1 MICSL
6 KYKIYNREPDIN
18 HKLIIKFT
26 CHNIGMLLV
35 NTPMVYL
42 NNVVDGC
49 VARIAAK
56 LEMMEPCSSIKDM
69 IAYNMITDADEKGLI
84 TPGKTVFVEC
94 TSGNTGIGMACI
106 AAARG
111 YKLILV
117 MPASLSI
124 ERRIILC
131 AYGAQLILTDPNT
144 GIEEEFRVVDEL
156 LKKIPDSLIPIN
168 SKTLPTQRYF
178 RKDSLRNHWTGN
190 LGSHR
195 RERTGGT
202 VTGVGKFFKEK
213 HPEIKVC
220 GMEPAE
226 RAILNGGNPGHHK
239 IQGLGVGF
247 IPAVLEVSI
256 LDEVVIVPS
265 DEAIATAK
273 LLAAKEGL
281 LVGISSGAAAAAAF
295 NIAKRAA
302 NAGKLVIVIFPSS
315 GERYLSSEI
324 STYVWWLYR
333 SPYRVEDPSK
343 PWPILLWLQGGP
355 DNPVG
360 TGYNYVEDAN
370 DEKFFVKTDVE
381 AATDLTALLEEI
393 LTEIINFRRAFAHR
407 GRVRWWEICSHSRII
422 SSKSN

>member
-1 MICSL
+1 
-6 KYKIYNREPDIN
+6 
-18 HKLIIKFT
+18 
-26 CHNIGMLLV
+26 MLLV

-178 RKDSLRNHWTGN
+178 RKGMENIHCVTTGPEIWEATGGKVDV
-190 LGSHR
+190 LVSGIG
-195 RERTGGT
+195 TGGT

-239 IQGLGVGF
+239 TQGLGVGF

-273 LLAAKEGL
+273 LLAARKAAGWY
-281 LVGISSGAAAAAAF
+281 IIWGAAAAAAF
-295 NIAKRAA
+295 NSAKRA
-302 NAGKLVIVIFPSS
+302 
-315 GERYLSSEI
+315 
-324 STYVWWLYR
+324 
-333 SPYRVEDPSK
+333 
-343 PWPILLWLQGGP
+343 
-355 DNPVG
+355 
-360 TGYNYVEDAN
+360 
-370 DEKFFVKTDVE
+370 
-381 AATDLTALLEEI
+381 
-393 LTEIINFRRAFAHR
+393 
-407 GRVRWWEICSHSRII
+407 
-422 SSKSN
+422 

>member
-1 MICSL
+1 
-6 KYKIYNREPDIN
+6 
-18 HKLIIKFT
+18 
-26 CHNIGMLLV
+26 
-35 NTPMVYL
+35 MVYL

-56 LEMMEPCSSIKDM
+56 LEMMEPCSSVKDR

-124 ERRIILC
+124 ERRIILR

-144 GIEEEFRVVDEL
+144 GIEEEFRVIHCVTTGPEIWEATGGKVDVL
-156 LKKIPDSLIPIN
+156 VSGI
-168 SKTLPTQRYF
+168 
-178 RKDSLRNHWTGN
+178 G
-190 LGSHR
+190 
-195 RERTGGT
+195 TGGT
-202 VTGVGKFFKEK
+202 VTGVGKFLRRNIQRSRFF
-213 HPEIKVC
+213 VC

-281 LVGISSGAAAAAAF
+281 LVSSQLFACF
-295 NIAKRAA
+295 QKH
-302 NAGKLVIVIFPSS
+302 
-315 GERYLSSEI
+315 
-324 STYVWWLYR
+324 
-333 SPYRVEDPSK
+333 SPWHVQQF
-343 PWPILLWLQGGP
+343 LLP
-355 DNPVG
+355 
-360 TGYNYVEDAN
+360 
-370 DEKFFVKTDVE
+370 
-381 AATDLTALLEEI
+381 
-393 LTEIINFRRAFAHR
+393 
-407 GRVRWWEICSHSRII
+407 
-422 SSKSN
+422 